1 MHILVAGGAGFIGSH
16 LCDRLLLDGH
26 RLTVVDNFDPYYARA
41 LKEQN
46 LSHVRAHEQA
56 RVLELDLAR
65 DDLGPAFEGV
75 EAVVQLAARAGVR
88 ESWGTSFAG
97 YLDNNVLST
106 QRLLEA
112 SRGRKLHAFVYA
124 SSASVYGDEHVE
136 PVDES
141 AATRPF
147 SPYGITKLAGEHLA
161 LLYQRLH
168 GVPACSLRYFSVYGP
183 RERPDKGLQIFLT
196 AARDGR
202 PITVFGDGSQR
213 RDFTYVGDIVEG
225 TVAALQRSP
234 AGEIM
239 NLGRGKIETLN
250 HLIKTVERVTGRR
263 LDVKHAPLQDG
274 DVRVTAAIIDK
285 ARRLLDY
292 NPQVDL
298 ETGIRRQW
306 QHVLSGSPSPRPPAP
321 R

>member
-41 LKEQN
+41 LKERN
-46 LSHVRAHEQA
+46 LAHVRAHPQA

-65 DDLGPAFEGV
+65 DDLAPAFEGV
-75 EAVVQLAARAGVR
+75 EAVVQMAARAGVR
-88 ESWGTSFAG
+88 ESWGASFAG
-97 YLDNNVLST
+97 YLDSNVLST

-112 SRGRKLHAFVYA
+112 AKGRRLRSFVYV
-124 SSASVYGDEHVE
+124 SSASVYGDEHLG
-136 PVDES
+136 PVDEH
-141 AATRPF
+141 AATRPH

-161 LLYQRLH
+161 LLYQRLY

-196 AARDGR
+196 AARDAQ

-213 RDFTYVGDIVEG
+213 RDFTYVGDIIEG
-225 TVAALQRSP
+225 TVAALERSP
-234 AGEIM
+234 AGEII
-239 NLGRGKIETLN
+239 NLGRGKVETLN
-250 HLIKTVERVTGRR
+250 NLLATVERVTGKR
-263 LDVKHAPLQDG
+263 LDLRHGPTQDG
-274 DVRVTAAIIDK
+274 DVRVTAALIDK

-292 NPQVDL
+292 NPQVDV

-306 QHVLSGSPSPRPPAP
+306 QHVLDGAAP
-321 R
+321 QGPTRTR